1 MWVGMRMLLPD
12 VSGYPPVNDDM
23 PNGIKRI
30 YGEAAA
36 VANKSPRA
44 AAALLRLALQ
54 ELCKSLK
61 CEGDNLQKQIERLA
75 ESGKVS
81 SDVIKAADIVRLVG
95 NDAVHPNRVG
105 IDIENDPG
113 IVPALFWFINLIA
126 EKAISE
132 PRRTKEEIAK
142 ISAAFPAAKKAKL
155 RNGENP

>member
-1 MWVGMRMLLPD
+1 MFLPD
-12 VSGYPPVNDDM
+12 VSGYPPANNDM
-23 PNGIKRI
+23 PGDVKKI

-75 ESGKVS
+75 ESKKVS
-81 SDVIKAADIVRLVG
+81 SDVIQAADIVRLVG
-95 NDAVHPNRVG
+95 NDALHPDRVG
-105 IDIENDPG
+105 VDIENDPG

-132 PRRTKEEIAK
+132 PKRTKEEIEK
-142 ISAAFPAAKKAKL
+142 ISAAFPASKKTKPQ
-155 RNGENP
+155 NGEKP

>member
-1 MWVGMRMLLPD
+1 MLLPD
-12 VSGYPPVNDDM
+12 VSRYPPANEDM
-23 PNGIKRI
+23 PGDVQKI

-36 VANKSPRA
+36 VANKSSRA

-113 IVPALFWFINLIA
+113 IVPVLFWFINLIA
-126 EKAISE
+126 EKLISE
-132 PRRTKEEIAK
+132 PKRTKEAIAK
-142 ISAAFPAAKKAKL
+142 ISAAFPASKKTKPQ
-155 RNGENP
+155 NGEKP